1 MDKFVGDIFIN
12 VGCNVGYWIHLHEQS
27 TILHTFRWLTIF
39 RLWTEEATNFEF
51 ITRVTS
57 TTLFVSSVLCQGRRA
72 SSFDLHMPP
81 YYAVG
86 SSFVPGCVSSP
97 DLRRSFFV
105 SSRMPASRH
114 FWQIIWRYNSIQTN
128 YVCIFVLLTVDWD
141 CFLLSFFS
149 YLSPRLTF
157 VYFVY
162 FVSSFLLYTISCQ

>member
-1 MDKFVGDIFIN
+1 MYCWLLNSSWTVDYFILSVGWRYSVCGRKKLQTSSSLRGSRQHLYSSHPSCAKVVGHRHSIFIRR
-12 VGCNVGYWIHLHEQS
+12 
-27 TILHTFRWLTIF
+27 HT
-39 RLWTEEATNFEF
+39 
-51 ITRVTS
+51 S
-57 TTLFVSSVLCQGRRA
+57 
-72 SSFDLHMPP
+72 P
-81 YYAVG
+81 
-86 SSFVPGCVSSP
+86 FVPGCVSSP
-97 DLRRSFFV
+97 DLRRSLFV